1 MKKGTKLYSILTLT
15 CPQCQEGKFMVS
27 APYRLKTM
35 GQVRDECDQCG
46 LNYKPETGF
55 YFGAMYVSYALSVA
69 VFVTI
74 WASCNWFFNNVSVW
88 TQIGLV
94 VGALVVLT
102 PYLNALSKI
111 IWANFFM
118 SYKKNAIHHR
128 QESAH

>member
-1 MKKGTKLYSILTLT
+1 MKKGTKMYSILTLT

-27 APYRLKTM
+27 HPYRIKTM
-35 GQVRDECDQCG
+35 GQVRDTCDKCG
-46 LNYKPETGF
+46 LNYNPETGF
-55 YFGAMYVSYALSVA
+55 YYGAMYVSYALGVA

-74 WASCNWFFNNVSVW
+74 WASCNWFFDNVGVW

-118 SYKKNAIHHR
+118 KYKKDAILNR
-128 QESAH
+128 

>member
-15 CPQCQEGKFMVS
+15 CPQCQEGNFMVG

-35 GQVRDECDQCG
+35 GKVKDECDLCG

-55 YFGAMYVSYALSVA
+55 YFGAMYVSYALGVA

-118 SYKKNAIHHR
+118 SYKKDAIQHR